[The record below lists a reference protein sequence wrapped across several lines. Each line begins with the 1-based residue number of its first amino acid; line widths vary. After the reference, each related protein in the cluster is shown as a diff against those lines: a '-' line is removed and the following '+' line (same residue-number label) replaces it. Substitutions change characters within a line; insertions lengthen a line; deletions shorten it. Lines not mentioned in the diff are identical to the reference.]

1 MGQIDAVAI
10 VSGGMDSTTL
20 LHYLVKKQGLQPALL
35 TYAYGQRHAREID
48 CARAQAEAL
57 GLAPPTLFD
66 LTPFKAAFASSALV
80 DAGKQI
86 PQAADVEGDP
96 QPATYVPFRNLIF
109 LTLAAAYAESQG
121 VSQVYYG
128 AQRHDLYGYW
138 DTTPDFLERV
148 NDVYALNRKSAISI
162 EAPFINYSKADILR
176 LGFALGVDYGMT
188 WSCYLG
194 GSVACGTCPTCAERL
209 KAFAEVGAADPLPY
223 AGNLAL
229 PFWGGQHLPLPQ
241 RGRLGGGAGC
251 PYYHNKGEQ

>member
-1 MGQIDAVAI
+1 MSQIEAVAV

-20 LHYLVKKQGLQPALL
+20 LHYLVKRQGLRPALL

-48 CARAQAEAL
+48 CARTQAEIL
-57 GLAPPTLFD
+57 GLTAPTLFN

-109 LTLAAAYAESQG
+109 LTLAAAYAESHG
-121 VSQVYYG
+121 ASRVYYG

-138 DTTPDFLERV
+138 DTTPDFLDRV
-148 NDVYALNRKSAISI
+148 NHVYALNRKSAIKI

-176 LGFALGVDYGMT
+176 LGFELGVDYGMT

-194 GSVACGTCPTCAERL
+194 GKLACGVCPTCVERL
-209 KAFAEVGAADPLPY
+209 NAFAEVGVADPLPY
-223 AGNLAL
+223 ADSLYQFAML
-229 PFWGGQHLPLPQ
+229 LV
-241 RGRLGGGAGC
+241 
-251 PYYHNKGEQ
+251 